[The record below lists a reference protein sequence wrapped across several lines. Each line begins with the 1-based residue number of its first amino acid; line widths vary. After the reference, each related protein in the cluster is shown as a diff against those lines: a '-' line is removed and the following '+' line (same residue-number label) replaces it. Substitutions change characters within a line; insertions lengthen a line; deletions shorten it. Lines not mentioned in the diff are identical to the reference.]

1 MSLLT
6 KKEIIMNLI
15 KLDRTPSVFNTIDHI
30 FDNFLSGFNDVY
42 RYSPKYNIIE
52 HGNDYILLYE
62 VPGLKK
68 EEIKVEIK
76 NNMLYVSGKNAN
88 SESKNTDSYYADF
101 NDICFSNEFRLPE
114 HVKSDK
120 ISAKLE
126 NGILEIII
134 PKKVNVSEKTK
145 TIKVN

>member
-1 MSLLT
+1 
-6 KKEIIMNLI
+6 MNLI
-15 KLDRTPSVFNTIDHI
+15 KLNRTPSVFNTIDHI
-30 FDNFLSGFNDVY
+30 YDNFLMGFNNVCS
-42 RYSPKYNIIE
+42 YSPKYNIIE
-52 HGNDYILLYE
+52 HGNDYLILYE

-76 NNMLYVSGKNAN
+76 NNSLFVSAMNEN
-88 SESKNTDSYYADF
+88 SKTEDTDSYYTDF

-120 ISAKLE
+120 IKAKLE

-145 TIKVN
+145 TIKIN